1 MKGLPVP
8 AEVGLAALRARP
20 ARPHRA
26 AASRRR
32 APLLVP
38 LLVPLLAGLLASA
51 AGVAS
56 AAPPTPNAV
65 PVDESPQALL
75 QRMSRMLATRSYDG
89 EFLHMAGGRIER
101 LQVIHRRDARGVV
114 ERLRVLGESGRE
126 IIRQGDELR
135 VYLPAERRV
144 LVDRAPP
151 GDGSARSMGPLGR
164 LPAFDAGLDRHY
176 LIALEG
182 RETSV
187 IGRPARV
194 ILVRPRDSYRLG
206 YRLWIDERT
215 AMPTRTD
222 LFDAEGRVVEQLVFT
237 SLRLRSRIDDAELQP
252 APALRGFTAVHQ
264 GPPPPPP
271 PGGLA
276 PAPAER
282 WGLAR
287 LPPGFRIARRGLQ
300 WLPGNPA
307 PAAHLVVTD
316 GLATVSVFVQRTP
329 PGRRQIE
336 GPGRL
341 GAASAYSTVVDGHQV
356 TAVGEVPA
364 RTVEAIARQVVPE

>member
-1 MKGLPVP
+1 MHRRAVKGLPVP
-8 AEVGLAALRARP
+8 AEVGPAALRARP
-20 ARPHRA
+20 ARLPRA
-26 AASRRR
+26 RASRLR
-32 APLLVP
+32 AP

-51 AGVAS
+51 ATAG
-56 AAPPTPNAV
+56 AAPPAPNAV
-65 PVDESPQALL
+65 PAEESPQALL

-89 EFLHMAGGRIER
+89 EFLHLAGGRIER

-114 ERLRVLGESGRE
+114 ERLRVLGEPGRE
-126 IIRQGDELR
+126 VIRQGEELR
-135 VYLPAERRV
+135 VYLPDERRV

-151 GDGSARSMGPLGR
+151 GGGAAAALGPLGR

-176 LIALEG
+176 LITLEG

-194 ILVRPRDSYRLG
+194 ILVRPRDGYRLG

-222 LFDAEGRVVEQLVFT
+222 LFDADGRVVEQLVFT

-252 APALRGFTAVHQ
+252 SPALRGFTTVQQ

-276 PAPAER
+276 PAPAGR

-287 LPPGFRIARRGLQ
+287 LPPGFHIARRGLQ

-356 TAVGEVPA
+356 TAVGEVPP